1 MDSLLSKNE
10 YINCSDV
17 TSRFTADIIS
27 SSLLGI
33 NANTLSTDPNEQ
45 TRNKFID
52 NLLIIRSEG
61 IVHKLLDMTKA
72 LLPELYNLIGYRLF
86 RIDRVTDF
94 YTDYILE
101 LMEYRKKHGIVK
113 CDIVGL
119 LMEIRDN
126 PEDVAEVIDITD
138 HFFGAQL
145 FGFFTAAFDTSALTI
160 ANTLYELALNQN
172 IQDKLRDEIRN
183 MYIEKGELTYDNI
196 NSMSYLNAVLK
207 ESGRKYPLQDALTRS
222 STSSYTFRDTNITVP
237 KDQAVIIPVYAIHH
251 DPKIYPNPEVFDP
264 ERFNEEAIRS
274 RDSVLHLPFG
284 CGVRKCLV
292 ISKDDYMNCN
302 DVAVRLLSDIIGRCL
317 MDIDVKTLSM
327 ETNELDIISS
337 NDQLQVIKETK
348 GILKKI
354 FMKMLLSLSNLV
366 GYNLFHNDKYMEFYK
381 NFVHDVVE
389 HRKKHNIIKRDLIS
403 VLMALK
409 ENPGQLGDVIDMT
422 DEFFCAEIFAIFTAG
437 YELSSSVL
445 INALYELALN
455 QNVQDKLRDEIR
467 NLFAENGEL
476 TYDTIKSMSYLHAV
490 FKETTR
496 KYPVIE
502 SMLRCASTSYTFRDT
517 NVTIPKGQTV
527 LIPTYAIHHD
537 PKVYP
542 KPEVFDPE
550 RFCNEA
556 DRSRDPMY
564 HMPFG
569 YGTRSCI
576 GIK

>member
-1 MDSLLSKNE
+1 MALLEALCGVVIFLFLLYRYLTATFDFWKKRGVPGPDPVLFFGTMKDIILEKVYAGIHWKRMYDTYEDSKFVGLFNMRKPVLLLKDPKHIRDVCITDGSLFSTRGLPFYPNAEPLIQFLFFVDGSVACPLRAKMSPMFTPSKLKEIFFTMQGAFSRLEIYMDSLLSKNE

-284 CGVRKCLV
+284 CGVRKCLGERLGALQSKMGV
-292 ISKDDYMNCN
+292 IAFLRKYKLEVCEKTVTSYKYNKVSLISIPDEPLYFKVTKIDLFC
-302 DVAVRLLSDIIGRCL
+302 DVRA
-317 MDIDVKTLSM
+317 
-327 ETNELDIISS
+327 TNE
-337 NDQLQVIKETK
+337 
-348 GILKKI
+348 
-354 FMKMLLSLSNLV
+354 
-366 GYNLFHNDKYMEFYK
+366 
-381 NFVHDVVE
+381 
-389 HRKKHNIIKRDLIS
+389 
-403 VLMALK
+403 
-409 ENPGQLGDVIDMT
+409 
-422 DEFFCAEIFAIFTAG
+422 
-437 YELSSSVL
+437 
-445 INALYELALN
+445 
-455 QNVQDKLRDEIR
+455 
-467 NLFAENGEL
+467 
-476 TYDTIKSMSYLHAV
+476 
-490 FKETTR
+490 
-496 KYPVIE
+496 
-502 SMLRCASTSYTFRDT
+502 
-517 NVTIPKGQTV
+517 
-527 LIPTYAIHHD
+527 
-537 PKVYP
+537 
-542 KPEVFDPE
+542 
-550 RFCNEA
+550 
-556 DRSRDPMY
+556 
-564 HMPFG
+564 
-569 YGTRSCI
+569 
-576 GIK
+576 